1 MADKT
6 GYIGRNP
13 SDSSVVIARQ
23 TFEPSTSTSDFTF
36 TAGYTPGYLDL
47 YINGARQI
55 EGRDYNAN
63 DGSTVSLVSA
73 ATSGDVLEIIAYKAF
88 NVGDAASSSTGNF
101 AVGNDLSVN
110 NNAAISNDLN
120 VTGITTT
127 GLGLNVSAGGANI
140 SGVVTATSY
149 QGDGSALTG
158 IAATDTIAA
167 ASLTVSGITTLS
179 NELIV
184 KQGGIEVDL
193 GGLDVNG
200 IGTFASHVEF
210 VTDARIAGNINAGI
224 ATFGAVTVTSI
235 TGDGSGLTGVANT
248 DFVVSTATTTS
259 RLVVG
264 GGVTI
269 SGIATASSFDGAIS
283 EWTLVSGDGS
293 NYAIKGPGLTG
304 SENDPTLYLK
314 RGQRYNFKNSTG
326 GHPFRIQS
334 TPYGSSPAS
343 SGTAYNDGVTNNDAG
358 DGTTLIFDVQHD
370 APSRLYYQCT
380 SHSAMGGQIIID
392 TGYSNYDDNGFEV
405 AHAGTAN
412 TVRMFAGGSVGTG
425 IGVTTTTGRNA
436 GVGTV
441 KGQVVYNESTNAV
454 QVYSGIQWNN
464 IFTEPFTAS
473 GGTEI
478 TDGDNKYHVFTSPG
492 NFVVNTGE
500 KSKFDVLV
508 IGGGGGGGENN
519 SGGGGAGGLVY
530 IPQPVSFPI
539 EGTVPV
545 AVGGGGEGQTSSQSP
560 GQAGSDSTFGASPNP
575 FYLIAKGGGASTAW
589 TDSTPQGF
597 QNGGSAAGGSG
608 TPTSNPDS
616 YRNAGT
622 ALQPTQSGNSG
633 TYGHGSGA
641 GQGGRSS
648 GDTGAAGGGGAG
660 GASSS
665 VPSPGSEP
673 GTVGTDG
680 GAGYSAPAFPGPVI
694 APAIPSPV
702 RPAWTPVVGP
712 TGTFAGGGGGGAGG
726 SHPGNMAEGGSG
738 GGGRGGS
745 AQGSVD
751 ANPGINF
758 TGSGG
763 GGGDNTEG
771 GDGGT
776 GIVIVKYDTTT
787 TGAG

>member
-6 GYIGRNP
+6 GYVGRNP
-13 SDSSVVIARQ
+13 ADSSVIISRQLFEPTGVQTDFVFASGYTVGYVDMYLNGVRQ
-23 TFEPSTSTSDFTF
+23 TEGKTF
-36 TAGYTPGYLDL
+36 
-47 YINGARQI
+47 
-55 EGRDYNAN
+55 NAN
-63 DGSTVSLVSA
+63 DGANVSFASTF
-73 ATSGDVLEIIAYKAF
+73 ATSGDLVEIIAYKAF
-88 NVGDAASSSTGNF
+88 NLQNTIIESVADFS
-101 AVGNDLSVN
+101 VGNNVLVAND
-110 NNAAISNDLN
+110 AKISNDLN
-120 VTGITTT
+120 VTGIGTV
-127 GLGLNVSAGGANI
+127 GQGFNVSAGGANI

-167 ASLTVSGITTLS
+167 ASLTVSGISTFTGVVKGLS
-179 NELIV
+179 
-184 KQGGIEVDL
+184 
-193 GGLDVNG
+193 DVR
-200 IGTFASHVEF
+200 
-210 VTDARIAGNINAGI
+210 VTGNLNAGI
-224 ATFGAVTVTSI
+224 TTLGAVTVTSI

-248 DFVVSTATTTS
+248 DFISNVNIVSTATTTS

-264 GGVTI
+264 SGVTVA
-269 SGIATASSFDGAIS
+269 GIATASSFDGAIS

-334 TPYGSSPAS
+334 TPNGAT
-343 SGTAYNDGVTNNDAG
+343 GTQYNDGVTNNDAG

-380 SHSAMGGQIIID
+380 SHGSMGGTLIID
-392 TGYSNYDDNGFEV
+392 TGYSNYDANGFEV

-436 GVGTV
+436 GIGTV
-441 KGQVVYNESTNAV
+441 KGQIVYNESSNAV
-454 QVYSGIQWNN
+454 QVYSGNDWQN

-492 NFVVNTGE
+492 TFTVLTGE

-508 IGGGGGGGENN
+508 IGGGGGGGGNN
-519 SGGGGAGGLVY
+519 SGGGGAGGVVY

-539 EGTVPV
+539 EGAVPV
-545 AVGGGGEGQTSSQSP
+545 AVGGGGEGRPDDSTNG
-560 GQAGSDSTFGASPNP
+560 GQGSDSTFGSSPNP
-575 FYLIAKGGGASTAW
+575 FYLIGKGGGGSLAW
-589 TDSTPQGF
+589 TNAPSPS
-597 QNGGSAAGGSG
+597 QNGGSAAGGTG
-608 TPTSNPDS
+608 TPVSRPDN
-616 YRNAGT
+616 YRDAGT
-622 ALQPTQSGNSG
+622 AVQPTQPGNSG

-641 GQGGRSS
+641 GQGGRTS
-648 GDTGAAGGGGAG
+648 GDTSGAGGGGAG
-660 GASSS
+660 GSSTS

-673 GTVGTDG
+673 AQLGTDG
-680 GAGYSAPAFPGPVI
+680 GSGYSAPAFPGPVI

-702 RPAWTPVVGP
+702 RPSWTPVVGP
-712 TGTFAGGGGGGAGG
+712 SGTFAGGGGGGAGG
-726 SHPGNMAEGGSG
+726 SPHPGNMAEGGSG

-745 AQGSVD
+745 AQGSID
-751 ANPGINF
+751 ANPAVNF

>member
-6 GYIGRNP
+6 GYVGRNP
-13 SDSSVVIARQ
+13 ADSSVIISRQ
-23 TFEPSTSTSDFTF
+23 LFEPTGVQTDFTF
-36 TAGYTPGYLDL
+36 ASGYTVGYVDMYL
-47 YINGARQI
+47 NGVRQT
-55 EGRDYNAN
+55 EGKTFNAN
-63 DGSTVSLVSA
+63 DGATVSFASTF
-73 ATSGDVLEIIAYKAF
+73 ATSGDLVEIIAYKAF
-88 NVGDAASSSTGNF
+88 NLQNTIIESVADFS
-101 AVGNDLSVN
+101 VGNNVLVAND
-110 NNAAISNDLN
+110 AKISNDLN
-120 VTGITTT
+120 VTGIGTV
-127 GLGLNVSAGGANI
+127 GQGFNVSAGGANI

-167 ASLTVSGITTLS
+167 ASLTVSGISTFTGVVKGLS
-179 NELIV
+179 
-184 KQGGIEVDL
+184 
-193 GGLDVNG
+193 DVR
-200 IGTFASHVEF
+200 
-210 VTDARIAGNINAGI
+210 VTGNLNAGI
-224 ATFGAVTVTSI
+224 TTLGAVTVTSI

-248 DFVVSTATTTS
+248 DFISNVNIVSTATTTS

-264 GGVTI
+264 SGVTVA
-269 SGIATASSFDGAIS
+269 GIATASSFDGAIS

-334 TPYGSSPAS
+334 TPNGAT
-343 SGTAYNDGVTNNDAG
+343 GTQYNDGVTNNDAG

-380 SHSAMGGQIIID
+380 SHGSMGGTLIID
-392 TGYSNYDDNGFEV
+392 TGYSNYDANGFEV

-436 GVGTV
+436 GIGTV
-441 KGQVVYNESTNAV
+441 KGQIVYNESSNAV
-454 QVYSGIQWNN
+454 QVYSGNDWQN

-478 TDGDNKYHVFTSPG
+478 TDGNNKYHVFTTPG

-545 AVGGGGEGQTSSQSP
+545 AVGGGGEGSSTSQTP

-589 TDSTPQGF
+589 TDSTPQSF

-608 TPTSNPDS
+608 TPTSLPDS
-616 YRNAGT
+616 YRNAGS
-622 ALQPTQSGNSG
+622 ALQPTQPGNSG
-633 TYGHGSGA
+633 TYGHGSDA
-641 GQGGRSS
+641 GRGGRSS

-660 GASSS
+660 G
-665 VPSPGSEP
+665 
-673 GTVGTDG
+673 
-680 GAGYSAPAFPGPVI
+680 
-694 APAIPSPV
+694 
-702 RPAWTPVVGP
+702 
-712 TGTFAGGGGGGAGG
+712 
-726 SHPGNMAEGGSG
+726 SHPGDLGEGGSG

-745 AQGSVD
+745 AQGSVN
-751 ANPGINF
+751 ATSGVNF

-763 GGGDNTEG
+763 GGGDNTQG

>member
-110 NNAAISNDLN
+110 NDAAVSQNLN
-120 VTGITTT
+120 VTGVTTT

-264 GGVTI
+264 GGVTVA
-269 SGIATASSFDGAIS
+269 GIATASSFDGAIS
-283 EWTLVSGDGS
+283 EWTLGADGS
-293 NYAIKGPGLTG
+293 SNYTFTGPGFTG
-304 SENDPTLYLK
+304 AENDPTLYLK
-314 RGQRYNFKNSTG
+314 RGQRYNFKNATG
-326 GHPFRIQS
+326 AHPFKIQS

-343 SGTAYNDGVTNNDAG
+343 SGTAYNDGVTNNEAAS
-358 DGTTLIFDVQHD
+358 GTTLIFDVQHD

-425 IGVTTTTGRNA
+425 IGVTTTAGRNA
-436 GVGTV
+436 GIGTV

-545 AVGGGGEGQTSSQSP
+545 AVGGGGEGSSTSQTP

-608 TPTSNPDS
+608 TPTSLPDS
-616 YRNAGT
+616 YRNAGS
-622 ALQPTQSGNSG
+622 ALQPTQPGNSG
-633 TYGHGSGA
+633 TYGHGNGA

-660 GASSS
+660 GASSN
-665 VPSPGSEP
+665 VPSPGNEG

-680 GAGYSAPAFPGPVI
+680 GAGYSAPAFPGPI
-694 APAIPSPV
+694 LAPAIPSPV
-702 RPAWTPVVGP
+702 RPGWTPVVGP

-726 SHPGNMAEGGSG
+726 SHPGDLGEGGSG

-745 AQGSVD
+745 AQGSVN
-751 ANPGINF
+751 ATSGVNF

-763 GGGDNTEG
+763 GGGDNTDG

-776 GIVIVKYDTTT
+776 GIVIIKYDTTT
-787 TGAG
+787 TGAN